1 MAVTD
6 LLEPF
11 TGKGRVDDGW
21 LGWRGRPFSLPPVLI
36 VTSVIVT
43 FVVVFQFH

>member
-1 MAVTD
+1 MAVAD

-11 TGKGRVDDGW
+11 TGKGWVDDGW
-21 LGWRGRPFSLPPVLI
+21 FGWRGRLFSLPPVLI
-36 VTSVIVT
+36 VTFVTVT

>member
-1 MAVTD
+1 MAVAD

-21 LGWRGRPFSLPPVLI
+21 FGRRSGLFSLPPVL
-36 VTSVIVT
+36 IVT